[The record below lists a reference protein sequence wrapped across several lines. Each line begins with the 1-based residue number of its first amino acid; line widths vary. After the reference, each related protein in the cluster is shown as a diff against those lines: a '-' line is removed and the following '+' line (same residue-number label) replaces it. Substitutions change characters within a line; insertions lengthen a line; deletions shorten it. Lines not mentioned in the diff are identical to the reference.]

1 MYTCTIN
8 ILTPAPGQTLTVES
22 ISRSGRAA
30 QAGSSM
36 GSTKLLLWLG
46 LPAVAG
52 STSMPTAAPTE
63 FQTPPFNVAGN
74 TTSTCIAPPGGVQRT
89 PDGSGRCAA
98 SWLYERDREPWVPGA
113 TGCLGRAN
121 FGCQKCDGNAHP
133 WCEAVDEEGE
143 HAGWC
148 YCSDEDTAEESTG
161 MSHIEEWDSRPS
173 PDQCAEVYSS
183 LDGWGPISTSGMP
196 YRRLYC
202 ESRWKYT
209 QAYHESYYGG
219 GLAWQAFEGCVTGN
233 APDASADSWCE
244 AVDISGQY
252 VGWCVCGKEPTAAP
266 TAPSQ
271 GMATRPPTRAGRDI
285 NGKYCPT
292 GQLEVV
298 GNYPD
303 GNLCC
308 NDPEG
313 LVCAHDGMPDEAR
326 CAYGL
331 GLEIGETPYSKLGSS
346 MDCDGPDQQGVCAY
360 CRCLCKNSWSN
371 SFCPGAN
378 YGCPAASC
386 DGWVGG
392 RWCEVDPSECPLP
405 NSISTNGVQWL
416 PCDDSN
422 EDADGVAAARAAA
435 LENDA
440 AAAVTANSIIIALLA
455 ATFVV

>member
-1 MYTCTIN
+1 MM
-8 ILTPAPGQTLTVES
+8 
-22 ISRSGRAA
+22 GRALIIA
-30 QAGSSM
+30 SVLS
-36 GSTKLLLWLG
+36 LWL
-46 LPAVAG
+46 P
-52 STSMPTAAPTE
+52 TSAAWGY
-63 FQTPPFNVAGN
+63 TPPKELESQYHDTVVHSGS
-74 TTSTCIAPPGGVQRT
+74 TTSTCTAAPPTQQPSAAPPTPHGGHSHGRRMT
-89 PDGSGRCAA
+89 TSSGRCAA
-98 SWLYERDREPWVPGA
+98 AWRYRYDMDPWYGESN
-113 TGCLGRAN
+113 CFGRAN
-121 FGCQKCDGNAHP
+121 FGCQKCDGSDHP
-133 WCEAVDEEGE
+133 WCEAVDEDGE
-143 HAGWC
+143 YVGWC

-202 ESRWKYT
+202 ASRWKYT

-371 SFCPGAN
+371 SYCPGAN

-440 AAAVTANSIIIALLA
+440 AAAVKGNSFTSSIIIALA
-455 ATFVV
+455 ATLAV